1 MVNIAI
7 NTLITAICLTIT
19 ASSFYCPRPVKRKQA
34 LLESNLPGIT
44 GNKMSWIN
52 GAWPMSCAPAHHF
65 GSCLKKLKKQSA
77 ILGYYRV
84 FIHFLT
90 VRSTLNLSE
99 ANLNRFAKRTLNWRL
114 GASQRLRSKPEP
126 LTNIHHPK
134 ILNQM
139 R

>member
-1 MVNIAI
+1 
-7 NTLITAICLTIT
+7 
-19 ASSFYCPRPVKRKQA
+19 
-34 LLESNLPGIT
+34 
-44 GNKMSWIN
+44 
-52 GAWPMSCAPAHHF
+52 MSCAPAHHF

>member
-44 GNKMSWIN
+44 GNKMSWTN
-52 GAWPMSCAPAHHF
+52 GAWPMSYAPAHHF

-77 ILGYYRV
+77 ILGYYRDQGPGRLV
-84 FIHFLT
+84 T
-90 VRSTLNLSE
+90 ATL
-99 ANLNRFAKRTLNWRL
+99 
-114 GASQRLRSKPEP
+114 KPETWIP
-126 LTNIHHPK
+126 PC
-134 ILNQM
+134 
-139 R
+139 